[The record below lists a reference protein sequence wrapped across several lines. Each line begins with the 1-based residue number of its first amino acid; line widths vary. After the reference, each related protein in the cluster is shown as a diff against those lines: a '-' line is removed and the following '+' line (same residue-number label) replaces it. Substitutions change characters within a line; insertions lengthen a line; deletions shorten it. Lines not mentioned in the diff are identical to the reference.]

1 MGVKRGT
8 NPVHGKKATVA
19 LHRNGL
25 SITIEDV
32 PAANAAAVAG
42 VLLTAMRVM
51 VDNGFDELIQDAGGV
66 ASGALGE
73 VPDEYEVTETRA
85 RPANGRRRLGFT

>member
-1 MGVKRGT
+1 MTEPK
-8 NPVHGKKATVA
+8 NPVRGKKATVA

-51 VDNGFDELIQDAGGV
+51 VENGFEELIPDAGGIH
-66 ASGALGE
+66 SGPLGE
-73 VPDEYEVTETRA
+73 VPDEYEVAETQA
-85 RPANGRRRLGFT
+85 TPANGRRRLGFT